1 MVAYVCVP
9 VLVVAGATDLENDWF
24 SLQAWRGGVSRA
36 WQCSSSVTTT
46 TPVEQITISSQVS
59 VFIITKEIEV
69 IKSSQI
75 SGRGSQMIKG
85 KFEHK
90 RVLSISLTGNLGFQ
104 YSHMWW
110 FGKEIDSLPN
120 FQSAFMI
127 VGPWINHLYLTVA
140 AVAVVRTANQFCS
153 WSCFL
158 FSLGL
163 VFLFFMLVDWCGL
176 VAVMLLGLKDS

>member
-1 MVAYVCVP
+1 
-9 VLVVAGATDLENDWF
+9 
-24 SLQAWRGGVSRA
+24 
-36 WQCSSSVTTT
+36 
-46 TPVEQITISSQVS
+46 
-59 VFIITKEIEV
+59 
-69 IKSSQI
+69 
-75 SGRGSQMIKG
+75 
-85 KFEHK
+85 
-90 RVLSISLTGNLGFQ
+90 
-104 YSHMWW
+104 
-110 FGKEIDSLPN
+110 
-120 FQSAFMI
+120 MI